1 MCNEVEIIITTLI
14 YINNDDGESIR
25 FINCIFIIR

>member
-1 MCNEVEIIITTLI
+1 MCNEVIIITTLI

-25 FINCIFIIR
+25 FINCIFVIR